1 VLSWKSWNNP
11 IPDIAAPRLVPVG
24 QVLHAHGTGGEVLVY
39 PYLNDLTCYEHLSS
53 LVLCDRERQ
62 RMERRVAQVRQAG
75 ERLLVRLEDVGS
87 REQAQALVGW
97 EICAPRDELP
107 RPEPG
112 EFYWFDLEG
121 LIVLTQDGECLGRV
135 TDFFPTGS
143 NEVLVVRDGE
153 REILLPFIKDVILS
167 VDAAQGSLHIRV
179 LPGLLS

>member
-1 VLSWKSWNNP
+1 
-11 IPDIAAPRLVPVG
+11 
-24 QVLHAHGTGGEVLVY
+24 
-39 PYLNDLTCYEHLSS
+39 
-53 LVLCDRERQ
+53 
-62 RMERRVAQVRQAG
+62 MG

-87 REQAQALVGW
+87 REQAQALSGW